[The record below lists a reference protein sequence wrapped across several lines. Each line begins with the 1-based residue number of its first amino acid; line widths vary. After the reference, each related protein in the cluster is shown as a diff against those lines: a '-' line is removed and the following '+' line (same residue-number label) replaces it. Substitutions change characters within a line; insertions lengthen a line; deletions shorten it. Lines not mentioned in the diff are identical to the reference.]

1 MQLEICSL
9 QCVDD
14 VARLVKMEKYKDLQ
28 MNSRQSLNSEMNQS
42 FHYSYKLQGKV
53 FFASLRTTVET
64 WEGKTAL
71 LTPQIL
77 IA

>member
-1 MQLEICSL
+1 
-9 QCVDD
+9 
-14 VARLVKMEKYKDLQ
+14 
-28 MNSRQSLNSEMNQS
+28 MNQS

-64 WEGKTAL
+64 WESKTAL